1 MRSDSSN
8 RLTDKDA
15 QLANVAI
22 LYYGEGLTQSEIAKR
37 MGVSRP
43 TVVNMLRDSRER
55 GIVEIRVDSEVLS
68 SSSLSRA
75 LCAKFDLQ
83 DVYIA
88 RAREPQKRKSER
100 SELLSQVARVAG
112 MAIQDIVSSGDTVGV
127 AWGETIKSVSM
138 VMTRNNLHDV
148 TVCQMI
154 GSMVS
159 DRVPTSE
166 DCAIRIANYLNAE
179 CYTLHAPA
187 VLSSAKLA
195 EQITSEP
202 TIAAQLSRLRSLDV
216 AIFSVGNIRQDTHL
230 VAAGIAS
237 GEELDAAVASGANG
251 IVCGRYIDRSGQAL
265 GLPPENRL
273 VAIEIS
279 DLRAAKKKFLVAA
292 GDDRLDAVH
301 AAIMGKLVTHL
312 CIDEALAELLLAHSE

>member
-1 MRSDSSN
+1 MRSDSTN

-75 LCAKFDLQ
+75 LCKKFDLQ

-88 RAREPQKRKSER
+88 RAKQSKRLAVER
-100 SELLSQVARVAG
+100 KEVLSQVARVAG
-112 MAIQDIVSSGDTVGV
+112 MAIKDIVNPGDIVGV

-138 VMTRNNLHDV
+138 RMTRNELKDV

-195 EQITSEP
+195 EQITAEP
-202 TIAAQLSRLRSLDV
+202 TIAAQLSRLKSLDV
-216 AIFSVGNIRQDTHL
+216 AVFSVGNINQDTHL

-237 GEELDAAVASGANG
+237 REELDVAVAAGANG
-251 IVCGRYIDRSGQAL
+251 IVCGRYIDKSGHAL
-265 GLPPENRL
+265 GLPPEDRL
-273 VAIEIS
+273 VAIEVA
-279 DLRAAKKKFLVAA
+279 DLRAAKQKFLVAA
-292 GDDRLDAVH
+292 GENRLDAVH
-301 AAIMGKLVTHL
+301 AALRGKLVTHL
-312 CIDEALAELLLAHSE
+312 CVDESLAEHLLAHEE